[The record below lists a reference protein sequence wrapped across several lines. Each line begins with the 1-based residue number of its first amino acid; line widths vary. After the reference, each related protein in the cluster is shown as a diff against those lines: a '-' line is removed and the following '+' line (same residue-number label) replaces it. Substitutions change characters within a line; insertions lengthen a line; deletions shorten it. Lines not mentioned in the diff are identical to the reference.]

1 MTLITSLLGGSWHWL
16 AALAG
21 IVAALVASY
30 FGGRKIGKVQQQA
43 KSEVESANK
52 AAVQAVAV
60 NQQQQQLR
68 EEAAA
73 LEIQPALNPLSLS
86 TLLVRFFP
94 RFTPTAMTPSA
105 WMFALCVP
113 STTTTISGIS
123 TAAHRRISAVS
134 TLALQT

>member
-43 KSEVESANK
+43 KSEVDFANK
-52 AAVQAVAV
+52 AAVQAVSV

-68 EEAAA
+68 EEAKRVEASNLNLDDAA
-73 LEIQPALNPLSLS
+73 ARDKLQHSKYNQP
-86 TLLVRFFP
+86 
-94 RFTPTAMTPSA
+94 
-105 WMFALCVP
+105 
-113 STTTTISGIS
+113 
-123 TAAHRRISAVS
+123 
-134 TLALQT
+134 

>member
-21 IVAALVASY
+21 IAAALVASY

-68 EEAAA
+68 EEAKRVEASNLNLDDAA
-73 LEIQPALNPLSLS
+73 ARDKLQQSKYNQP
-86 TLLVRFFP
+86 
-94 RFTPTAMTPSA
+94 
-105 WMFALCVP
+105 
-113 STTTTISGIS
+113 
-123 TAAHRRISAVS
+123 
-134 TLALQT
+134 

>member
-68 EEAAA
+68 EEAKRVEASNLNLDDAA
-73 LEIQPALNPLSLS
+73 ARDKLQHSKYNQP
-86 TLLVRFFP
+86 
-94 RFTPTAMTPSA
+94 
-105 WMFALCVP
+105 
-113 STTTTISGIS
+113 
-123 TAAHRRISAVS
+123 
-134 TLALQT
+134 

>member
-52 AAVQAVAV
+52 ATVQAVAV

-68 EEAAA
+68 EEAKRVEASNLNLDDAA
-73 LEIQPALNPLSLS
+73 A
-86 TLLVRFFP
+86 RDK
-94 RFTPTAMTPSA
+94 
-105 WMFALCVP
+105 
-113 STTTTISGIS
+113 
-123 TAAHRRISAVS
+123 
-134 TLALQT
+134 LQHSKYNQS

>member
-43 KSEVESANK
+43 KSEVDFANK

-68 EEAAA
+68 EEAKRVEASNLNLDDAA
-73 LEIQPALNPLSLS
+73 ARDKLQHSKYNQP
-86 TLLVRFFP
+86 
-94 RFTPTAMTPSA
+94 
-105 WMFALCVP
+105 
-113 STTTTISGIS
+113 
-123 TAAHRRISAVS
+123 
-134 TLALQT
+134 

>member
-52 AAVQAVAV
+52 AAAVAVAV

-68 EEAAA
+68 EEAKRVEANNLNLDDAA
-73 LEIQPALNPLSLS
+73 A
-86 TLLVRFFP
+86 RDK
-94 RFTPTAMTPSA
+94 
-105 WMFALCVP
+105 
-113 STTTTISGIS
+113 
-123 TAAHRRISAVS
+123 
-134 TLALQT
+134 LQHSKYNQS

>member
-43 KSEVESANK
+43 RSEVDSANK

-68 EEAAA
+68 EEAKRVEASNLNLDDAA
-73 LEIQPALNPLSLS
+73 A
-86 TLLVRFFP
+86 RDK
-94 RFTPTAMTPSA
+94 
-105 WMFALCVP
+105 
-113 STTTTISGIS
+113 
-123 TAAHRRISAVS
+123 
-134 TLALQT
+134 LQHSKYNQH

>member
-43 KSEVESANK
+43 RSEVDSANK

-68 EEAAA
+68 EEAKRVEASNLNLDDAA
-73 LEIQPALNPLSLS
+73 ARDKLQHSKYNQP
-86 TLLVRFFP
+86 
-94 RFTPTAMTPSA
+94 
-105 WMFALCVP
+105 
-113 STTTTISGIS
+113 
-123 TAAHRRISAVS
+123 
-134 TLALQT
+134 

>member
-1 MTLITSLLGGSWHWL
+1 MTLITSLLGGGWHWL

-68 EEAAA
+68 EEAKRVEANNLNLDDAA
-73 LEIQPALNPLSLS
+73 ARDKLQHSKYNQP
-86 TLLVRFFP
+86 
-94 RFTPTAMTPSA
+94 
-105 WMFALCVP
+105 
-113 STTTTISGIS
+113 
-123 TAAHRRISAVS
+123 
-134 TLALQT
+134 

>member
-43 KSEVESANK
+43 KSEVDSANK

-68 EEAAA
+68 EETKRVEASNLNLDDAAA
-73 LEIQPALNPLSLS
+73 RDKLQHSKYNQP
-86 TLLVRFFP
+86 
-94 RFTPTAMTPSA
+94 
-105 WMFALCVP
+105 
-113 STTTTISGIS
+113 
-123 TAAHRRISAVS
+123 
-134 TLALQT
+134 